1 MERSAHGVQLSR
13 SAHAHFSSL
22 LNFESLKNPE
32 NRKKISIYIKSTDF
46 SFFPFWE
53 SSGLEMAGWLAGL
66 GAGQAG
72 WAGRQAGWSWP
83 VPRPASQP
91 AISSPELFPK
101 KEKKGGEGEKKK
113 KQLILRKL

>member
-22 LNFESLKNPE
+22 LNFETPKSQE
-32 NRKKISIYIKSTDF
+32 NNRTITIYVKSIDL

-66 GAGQAG
+66 GAA
-72 WAGRQAGWSWP
+72 SS
-83 VPRPASQP
+83 SQP
-91 AISSPELFPK
+91 ACQPSQP
-101 KEKKGGEGEKKK
+101 G
-113 KQLILRKL
+113 QLPG